1 MPVLKRPASAS
12 GLPSMKKPASHSSI
26 KDVVSELK
34 DSQKHD
40 EDKEGSEEVVRD
52 KQKAQKFHKMLNQGS
67 LPEHMYNI
75 EAKKSKDGARAFQ
88 TRLINSLFQKNKDG
102 TFSVQTEKHE
112 FQEYRKIYHQSIA
125 KDKTEALPRT
135 IMLASHFGGNEAL
148 LKKALD
154 NGELVSK
161 VDKQSNVE
169 YLQYRKLTNAEV
181 RGNEEGE
188 HVAGS
193 KKLSREQAHSLASV
207 MAKLKW
213 KFELSKAGGVNML
226 NWEIS
231 RSFFPVPHKKGQ
243 TFFQTYWKQTLPK
256 WKQTQGFWY
265 ALQQSL
271 HILRACFLDPL
282 QPQEMDTLFYS
293 LNFIPWNLSEQG
305 QH

>member
-12 GLPSMKKPASHSSI
+12 GLPSMKRPASHSSI

-40 EDKEGSEEVVRD
+40 EDKEGSEELVRD

-67 LPEHMYNI
+67 LPEHIVHMYNV

-88 TRLINSLFQKNKDG
+88 TRLINSLFHKTKDG

-135 IMLASHFGGNEAL
+135 IMLASHFGGNETL
-148 LKKALD
+148 MKKALD

-161 VDKQSNVE
+161 FDKQSNVE
-169 YLQYRKLTNAEV
+169 YLQFRKLTNAEV

-226 NWEIS
+226 N
-231 RSFFPVPHKKGQ
+231 
-243 TFFQTYWKQTLPK
+243 
-256 WKQTQGFWY
+256 
-265 ALQQSL
+265 
-271 HILRACFLDPL
+271 
-282 QPQEMDTLFYS
+282 
-293 LNFIPWNLSEQG
+293 
-305 QH
+305 

>member
-34 DSQKHD
+34 DSQKQD
-40 EDKEGSEEVVRD
+40 EDKEGSEEVARD

-67 LPEHMYNI
+67 LPEHIVHMYNI

-148 LKKALD
+148 MKKALD

-169 YLQYRKLTNAEV
+169 YLQFRKLTNAEV

-231 RSFFPVPHKKGQ
+231 RSFFPVPHKKGKR
-243 TFFQTYWKQTLPK
+243 FSKPIENKRSRNGSKPK
-256 WKQTQGFWY
+256 AFGMLYSKVFT
-265 ALQQSL
+265 SL
-271 HILRACFLDPL
+271 ERVFL
-282 QPQEMDTLFYS
+282 
-293 LNFIPWNLSEQG
+293 IPFNPKKWIPCLT
-305 QH
+305 H